1 MLLLLITISDFFSK
15 EESIKFDKYQDKIKL
30 ASNVLVIHYWDKKT
44 LSLFAKVSKRIK
56 RMKKDDPE
64 LIRVKARSKSRLQD
78 RSEVIDLKDM
88 LRNKKFSLA
97 LKRSIDDETMGV

>member
-1 MLLLLITISDFFSK
+1 
-15 EESIKFDKYQDKIKL
+15 
-30 ASNVLVIHYWDKKT
+30 
-44 LSLFAKVSKRIK
+44 
-56 RMKKDDPE
+56 MKKDDPE

-88 LRNKKFSLA
+88 LRNKNFSLA